1 MATIVSTAPP
11 FTMSN
16 HVARRDSDSGEE
28 SPSTFTPVNG
38 RGEQP
43 HTNGIN
49 GDSSPEDIS
58 PNGEP
63 YTGPSSADNS
73 PSNSPRLHQ
82 KNGQIAMKGE
92 HGTHDHISPPPQ
104 ESVEQAHKRKRSSST
119 EANGYSV
126 HARYDFSP
134 PKRAE
139 HQHMA
144 EGALQALGDTDR
156 HTLPQHPHQTNGGHH
171 ANHSHSNSWQSTPS
185 QYIQQQSGGG
195 PMNLSEAR
203 LATAL
208 QQANQQ
214 ESGSPHNQQA
224 VHETSSSH
232 DGYGQDQNGS
242 SQSGNKRKRQFANR
256 TKTGCKTCR
265 RRKKKCDEAQPACKF
280 SGLNTALPLC

>member
-1 MATIVSTAPP
+1 MATTVTTVPP

-16 HVARRDSDSGEE
+16 HVARRNSDSGEE
-28 SPSTFTPVNG
+28 SPSSFTPVNG

-43 HTNGIN
+43 HANRLR
-49 GDSSPEDIS
+49 GDSSPDDIS

-73 PSNSPRLHQ
+73 PTNSSHLLQ
-82 KNGQIAMKGE
+82 KNGHIAMKGD
-92 HGTHDHISPPPQ
+92 HGVQNHLSPPP
-104 ESVEQAHKRKRSSST
+104 EGSVEQAHKRKRSSST
-119 EANGYSV
+119 EANGYPA
-126 HARYDFSP
+126 HARYDYSP

-156 HTLPQHPHQTNGGHH
+156 HAHPQHPHQTNGDHR
-171 ANHSHSNSWQSTPS
+171 ANHSQSNSWQSTPS
-185 QYIQQQSGGG
+185 QYAQQQNAGG

-203 LATAL
+203 LASAL

-214 ESGSPHNQQA
+214 ESGNPHLEPA
-224 VHETSSSH
+224 VRGTSSA
-232 DGYGQDQNGS
+232 DGYGPDEAGS
-242 SQSGNKRKRQFANR
+242 NQSGTKRKRQFANR

-265 RRKKKCDEAQPACKF
+265 TRKKKCDEGQPTCKCPRPF
-280 SGLNTALPLC
+280 TTKSFC